1 MQEQE
6 LSILEWARRQ
16 GACIDYETE
25 LLHIGRLQVPAS
37 DDYDQHLH
45 DLSDATI
52 TTALSTL
59 IKERLTL
66 DKEAASLLKAV
77 HSLQEVNATELSAIR
92 SRMWIRDLKQELPVL
107 QSDHE
112 LDLLNFGSV
121 AVPDFKNLQIPS
133 EITVEQNDEGFTWP
147 AKYFSYPAQCDA
159 QVKAEKLAVTKE
171 VLEYL
176 QEATRDAY
184 VPEDGEKIAAES
196 TIRKQKSIIRPVTP
210 PLLPLSPPMKPY
222 IPSSPA
228 NRLPLA
234 SDSSGSVTAEAQTL
248 HDQIMAADSLLHES
262 SDGSDSM
269 LLDIPHTAAFSPLEV
284 STLPILKRRAEDLKV
299 EGPLTPPLFSTSPTK
314 KLKSVSFAD
323 TLHEYSSYVPWGQD
337 VMTGEGKS
345 SVESDQFFKEI
356 EDLAEEARKRVES
369 EKLSGADTIVRV
381 DVPDADFSLPV
392 APWDEYSQR
401 NGGKHAPGD
410 TELQAQMGFM
420 LRIKHEDLKS
430 ASSWH
435 GLSVP
440 ERELKWGFL
449 NTNVFAP
456 SLEEKLH
463 GESEMTKI
471 IAEVEN
477 SNIATSSTQVWKREG
492 LRILD
497 EDEDEEELGPDGD
510 EERQN
515 MEALIR
521 KRKLEMEEKHRN
533 RTSSQQAVRQQIQ
546 PPRGLQQS
554 HHFGGRGAVQTSRTR
569 SKKTDHASKGLQG
582 SMDASGDLMF
592 GGFSASTAL
601 HKFMKTRG
609 ESVEP
614 VKISRAEASD
624 LKGHAQSNTCNLS
637 AQPRGSAS
645 HKSAVQGQQAHTVK
659 PLPPTVPSN
668 LAPCS
673 FVVSSSLLQQRGV
686 LKHIEQLYPK
696 AEMVYRDYTL
706 PHSTAGETEIILSP
720 STGLI
725 FTTLQEVKQRALPG
739 QPERS
744 LVKERV
750 ATLQLRYER
759 LVVLVSEGLSRE
771 MEELGSSRPD
781 DPRDAEALKTFE
793 QFASRLEGDVVVR
806 YVRGGETALAGSTVV
821 EMANYGLPHGSVD
834 IGDIKPMA
842 QETSWEVF
850 LRRAG
855 FNPFAAQAIVAWLQ
869 KPLNV
874 PVAPTLPAK
883 SVSAVGLP
891 RFILMSEEE
900 RVRSFQALMGG
911 SRVLI
916 TASKLVDQAW
926 VSAAHGFR
934 M

>member
-1 MQEQE
+1 M
-6 LSILEWARRQ
+6 L
-16 GACIDYETE
+16 
-25 LLHIGRLQVPAS
+25 
-37 DDYDQHLH
+37 
-45 DLSDATI
+45 
-52 TTALSTL
+52 TA
-59 IKERLTL
+59 I
-66 DKEAASLLKAV
+66 
-77 HSLQEVNATELSAIR
+77 QIR
-92 SRMWIRDLKQELPVL
+92 
-107 QSDHE
+107 
-112 LDLLNFGSV
+112 
-121 AVPDFKNLQIPS
+121 
-133 EITVEQNDEGFTWP
+133 
-147 AKYFSYPAQCDA
+147 
-159 QVKAEKLAVTKE
+159 TKE
-171 VLEYL
+171 
-176 QEATRDAY
+176 D
-184 VPEDGEKIAAES
+184 
-196 TIRKQKSIIRPVTP
+196 
-210 PLLPLSPPMKPY
+210 
-222 IPSSPA
+222 
-228 NRLPLA
+228 
-234 SDSSGSVTAEAQTL
+234 
-248 HDQIMAADSLLHES
+248 
-262 SDGSDSM
+262 
-269 LLDIPHTAAFSPLEV
+269 
-284 STLPILKRRAEDLKV
+284 
-299 EGPLTPPLFSTSPTK
+299 
-314 KLKSVSFAD
+314 
-323 TLHEYSSYVPWGQD
+323 
-337 VMTGEGKS
+337 
-345 SVESDQFFKEI
+345 EI
-356 EDLAEEARKRVES
+356 
-369 EKLSGADTIVRV
+369 
-381 DVPDADFSLPV
+381 
-392 APWDEYSQR
+392 
-401 NGGKHAPGD
+401 H
-410 TELQAQMGFM
+410 
-420 LRIKHEDLKS
+420 
-430 ASSWH
+430 
-435 GLSVP
+435 
-440 ERELKWGFL
+440 
-449 NTNVFAP
+449 
-456 SLEEKLH
+456 
-463 GESEMTKI
+463 KI

-477 SNIATSSTQVWKREG
+477 GNIATSSTQVWKREG

-497 EDEDEEELGPDGD
+497 EDEDEDELDSNGD
-510 EERQN
+510 EGRQN

-521 KRKLEMEEKHRN
+521 KRKLEMEEEMEEKHRY
-533 RTSSQQAVRQQIQ
+533 RTSSQQAVRPQIQ

-569 SKKTDHASKGLQG
+569 SKKMDHASKGLQG

-614 VKISRAEASD
+614 VKIDRTEAPD
-624 LKGHAQSNTCNLS
+624 LEGHAHSNACNLPVQS
-637 AQPRGSAS
+637 RGSAS

-686 LKHIEQLYPK
+686 LKHIEQLHPK

-706 PHSTAGETEIILSP
+706 PHSIAGEAEIILSP

-781 DPRDAEALKTFE
+781 DPRDAEALETFE
-793 QFASRLEGDVVVR
+793 QFASKLEGDVVVR
-806 YVRGGETALAGSTVV
+806 YVRGGETALACSTVM

-874 PVAPTLPAK
+874 PVAPTPPAK

-911 SRVLI
+911 SRILI
-916 TASKLVDQAW
+916 TASKLMGQAW